1 MNYPFITLVCLL
13 TPANPFSSQ
22 AVSSLERFT
31 PLPSLPTPPSLCR
44 PLSIAYRSLSKGLFN
59 RSMGTTP
66 MVIPLRKTSLPLQTS
81 INCISRLREGWG
93 LMNPSL
99 LCTNLVQ
106 LRADMQKPCH
116 IQKDRSHDD
125 VPLLQVLH
133 ASAPL
138 TEEAMFPEPWTE

>member
-1 MNYPFITLVCLL
+1 MFVFSLL
-13 TPANPFSSQ
+13 LIP
-22 AVSSLERFT
+22 SLPKQSP
-31 PLPSLPTPPSLCR
+31 PLRGSPHSPSLPTPPSLCR

-59 RSMGTTP
+59 RSMGTAP

-81 INCISRLREGWG
+81 INCISSLREGWG

-138 TEEAMFPEPWTE
+138 TEEAMFSEPWTE